1 MRADNS
7 RHLSA
12 AAARRAQDT
21 TDRAH
26 TALGQMRAA
35 KTVFTIAEFCRAA
48 RVSRSWLYT
57 QPTLLQELDRGR
69 PTVGPPEPPADRAT
83 DQSLLTRLQAAHQR
97 NRELTAEI
105 TELREQ
111 IAALYGRLRNVALRG
126 TPGQGA
132 AAAESAGEL
141 TEARTG

>member
-7 RHLSA
+7 RHLTA

-21 TDRAH
+21 KDRAQ
-26 TALGQMRAA
+26 TAFQRMRQAQSTLTA
-35 KTVFTIAEFCRAA
+35 AEFCRAA

-57 QPTLLQELDRGR
+57 QPALLQELARAR
-69 PTVGPPEPPADRAT
+69 PAADPIEQTAERAT

-105 TELREQ
+105 TELRVQ
-111 IAALYGRLRNVALRG
+111 IALLYGRLRDLDLRG
-126 TPGQGA
+126 TTASGRVMRQIEPV
-132 AAAESAGEL
+132 E
-141 TEARTG
+141 